1 MSRTLLRMLAVL
13 LSLALVAA
21 ACGDDDDAGGGDGG
35 EPAEEIDYEAIGL
48 WDDGPCDEALDPL
61 VVGLITTF
69 ESPVISLG
77 DQATALEASAEAFN
91 ERGGANGAC
100 IEVENCDDGANLDQ
114 AVACADQLID
124 AGVVAMINDQATAG
138 QKEISDT
145 FAAAGIPRLAGNVT
159 NNDWADQNAYPL
171 DASGTGTTFLMPQ
184 ALIDVDAKE
193 IGIIRVDSA
202 GAGAMQGLLQ
212 SNFEDDGVTF
222 VSDAP
227 VPAGTTDFTQF
238 IQGAETAGAN
248 GVMLALGEQEAVQV
262 VNAGQ
267 QLDTD
272 LAIGGSVGTFAHSAM
287 GDFGDFAEQMA
298 LVGPFPPAT
307 ADLPVYA
314 ALRSDLAASGD
325 DALQPETLKTSP
337 MRSWI
342 GLYALLYMIRDAQV
356 SEFTPEAIKTLA
368 EEAQDVPML
377 DIYGGENWTPDT
389 DHPGMFMRAGMNHW
403 ATYVWDPE
411 AEGDYDGNF
420 TKAADMSFDEV
431 LCGSIFGA
439 PPEEC

>member
-13 LSLALVAA
+13 MALALVAG
-21 ACGDDDDAGGGDGG
+21 ACGDDDDSGGGDDGGDGG

-48 WDDGPCDEALDPL
+48 WDDGPCDEAAEPL

-91 ERGGANGAC
+91 ERGGANGSC

-138 QKEISDT
+138 QKEISDA

-184 ALIDVDAKE
+184 ALIDVEALE

-212 SNFEDDGVTF
+212 DNFEDDGATF
-222 VSDAP
+222 VYDAP

-238 IQGAETAGAN
+238 IQGAEAERRDRRHAGA
-248 GVMLALGEQEAVQV
+248 G
-262 VNAGQ
+262 
-267 QLDTD
+267 
-272 LAIGGSVGTFAHSAM
+272 
-287 GDFGDFAEQMA
+287 
-298 LVGPFPPAT
+298 
-307 ADLPVYA
+307 
-314 ALRSDLAASGD
+314 
-325 DALQPETLKTSP
+325 
-337 MRSWI
+337 
-342 GLYALLYMIRDAQV
+342 
-356 SEFTPEAIKTLA
+356 
-368 EEAQDVPML
+368 
-377 DIYGGENWTPDT
+377 
-389 DHPGMFMRAGMNHW
+389 
-403 ATYVWDPE
+403 
-411 AEGDYDGNF
+411 
-420 TKAADMSFDEV
+420 
-431 LCGSIFGA
+431 
-439 PPEEC
+439 